1 MDAKLLKDRL
11 LVKSLTVLGKFC
23 LILICNSSQAQ
34 SWQNGYTGWTQ
45 SRSIGDFVY
54 GMNKHLSDGL
64 DRSDTVA
71 HTKAVYFALNNLQTG
86 EVAEWYNDTN
96 SSHGKAQI
104 KMTWTAS
111 GEVCRMIYSYV
122 ITRRNSFTYEDKACY
137 NNARHTWNF
146 VDKY

>member
-1 MDAKLLKDRL
+1 M
-11 LVKSLTVLGKFC
+11 TVLGKFC

>member
-1 MDAKLLKDRL
+1 
-11 LVKSLTVLGKFC
+11 
-23 LILICNSSQAQ
+23 
-34 SWQNGYTGWTQ
+34 
-45 SRSIGDFVY
+45 
-54 GMNKHLSDGL
+54 MNKHLSDGL

-86 EVAEWYNDTN
+86 EVAEWYNDAN